1 MTPERMRRLRRLST
15 VPRWTTV
22 PMTRRQ
28 NVAEHSFHV
37 AWIAL
42 ELANYNKAV
51 KYGELELSDLLTLA
65 LFHDESEAVSGD
77 IATPFKRNWGGD
89 AIKDME
95 QEYGMG
101 HHYKTLDHQARVIIK
116 LADLIE
122 AFIWLNEE
130 KALGN
135 KLLKPIRDQIGSNIR
150 RTMEDFDFD
159 GATCLHD
166 VIALIIGPKNMIKH
180 PSMEYPGE
188 N

>member
-51 KYGELELSDLLTLA
+51 EYGDLELGDLLTLA
-65 LFHDESEAVSGD
+65 LFHDESEAISGD
-77 IATPFKRNWGGD
+77 LATPFKRDWGGD
-89 AIKDME
+89 AVEDME

-101 HHYKTLDHQARVIIK
+101 KHFKALDPQAYVIIK
-116 LADLIE
+116 MADLIE
-122 AFIWLNEE
+122 ALMWLNEE
-130 KALGN
+130 NALGN
-135 KLLKPIRDQIGSNIR
+135 KIIEPIQRQIIKNLKK
-150 RTMEDFDFD
+150 TMTDFDYSGSSNVKD
-159 GATCLHD
+159 MITEIVGAKKMR
-166 VIALIIGPKNMIKH
+166 IH
-180 PSMEYPGE
+180 PSMEYPSE